1 VGLEAPAVR
10 QSVLRRPFNIGMGPT
25 LDSAVAAARSLAV
38 DSHLSSED
46 LAALVDGTVDTRRR
60 RKLDEHLAL
69 CPDCR
74 AELIGASRAVDT
86 APRTRRRHVTWGTA
100 IAAAAVIV
108 IAIGFSMT
116 RTTTRQSSAVDVTRG
131 AAAPSATV
139 TLTLPHDNAD
149 LAADS
154 VRFVW
159 QREPTASYE
168 VIVTDSVGKR
178 LFSIPRNDTTALPPA
193 TAHFVPGARYFW
205 NVDAIRTDGTSLSS
219 ASRAFTIRNRP

>member
-1 VGLEAPAVR
+1 VPAVR
-10 QSVLRRPFNIGMGPT
+10 QSLLRRPFNIGMGPT

-46 LAALVDGTVDTRRR
+46 IATLVDGTVDASRR

-86 APRTRRRHVTWGTA
+86 APRTRRHHFTWGAA
-100 IAAAAVIV
+100 IAAAAVV
-108 IAIGFSMT
+108 AIAIGLPMM
-116 RTTTRQSSAVDVTRG
+116 RTATRQSPAADVTRDAG
-131 AAAPSATV
+131 APSATV
-139 TLTLPHDNAD
+139 TLALPHDNAD

-159 QREPTASYE
+159 QREPTASYR
-168 VIVTDSVGKR
+168 VVVTDSVGKR
-178 LFSIPRNDTTALPPA
+178 LFSIPRNDTTALPPT

-205 NVDAIRTDGTSLSS
+205 NVDALRTDGTSLSS
-219 ASRAFTIRNRP
+219 ASRAFTIHNRP